1 VTGEKKRRLAL
12 SPIFRKTSAS
22 VGFRQ
27 SISVQRATVAGT
39 LKQATLIKFPKAEAA
54 AELIGKVEL
63 DALAMGTGPCTICQE
78 SYPAPECWRK

>member
-1 VTGEKKRRLAL
+1 VRQLVSDNPSLFSAL
-12 SPIFRKTSAS
+12 PS
-22 VGFRQ
+22 
-27 SISVQRATVAGT
+27 AGT